1 MGALVAVVAV
11 VVVCASWVTWTAGRL
26 DRLHARLDA
35 AEAALDA
42 QLVRRAVAAEALPRT
57 VAGARTS
64 ELRITARAT
73 REAPSN
79 EREAAENDLS
89 RLLRSLDLDPAS
101 PLLAELLAAASRV
114 GLARQFYNDAVRDTR
129 ALRYAPLPRLLHLA
143 GHRAMPAYFEIGG
156 TGLVDEPAVRGEP
169 AVAAPTMGTVPPS
182 EKGQ

>member
-101 PLLAELLAAASRV
+101 PLLAELLAAAGRV